1 MAILF
6 LIVFIDLLG
15 FGLVIPLLPFYGL
28 DFGAGTT
35 AVVWLLG
42 VFSLAQLVS
51 APLLGRLSDRFGRK
65 PILLLG
71 LACSVISYA
80 WMGMAGALW
89 MLFAARFFAGAGA
102 GTIGAVFAY
111 VTDTTTPEQR
121 ARGMGLIGAAFG
133 LGFTLGP
140 ALSLVISNAPSTSEL
155 AIPLFIAA
163 GLSAIAFLLAMVLL
177 KESLPPEARHARA
190 QPSRIEF
197 ARRIATGR
205 STLMRLIVIGFIMTA
220 AFAALESTFTL
231 WARETLAWGP
241 HDVALMFIFVGLV
254 LSGIQ
259 GGLIGRLTKLFGE
272 MRLLVTA
279 AVLLFVGLL
288 GIPFVR
294 NLPPLVFINIALAS
308 GMALFGPSS
317 NSLISREA
325 AIDERGGILGVS
337 QSAQSLARVIGP
349 LVAGP
354 LYAAFGRN
362 APYWAAAAAMAL
374 AAWLAFGLLRR
385 EPAEAGASS

>member
-28 DFGAGTT
+28 HFGAGTT
-35 AVVWLLG
+35 EVIWLLG

-51 APLLGRLSDRFGRK
+51 SPLLGRLSDRFGRK

-71 LACSVISYA
+71 LACSVIAYV

-111 VTDTTTPEQR
+111 VTDSTTPEKR
-121 ARGMGLIGAAFG
+121 ARGMGFIGAAFG

-140 ALSLVISNAPSTSEL
+140 ALSLVISNQPSTSEL

-163 GLSAIAFLLAMVLL
+163 GLSAVAFLLALVLL
-177 KESLPPEARHARA
+177 KESLPPEARHAPA
-190 QPSRIEF
+190 KPSRIEF

-205 STLMRLIVIGFIMTA
+205 PTLMRLIVIGFIMTA
-220 AFAALESTFTL
+220 GFASLESTFTL

-272 MRLLVTA
+272 KRLLA
-279 AVLLFVGLL
+279 ASAVLLFVGLL

-337 QSAQSLARVIGP
+337 QSAQSLARVVGP
-349 LVAGP
+349 LIAGP
-354 LYAAFGRN
+354 LYGALGRN

>member
-1 MAILF
+1 MAVLF
-6 LIVFIDLLG
+6 LIIFIDLLG

-28 DFGAGTT
+28 HFGAGTT

-51 APLLGRLSDRFGRK
+51 APILGRLSDRFGRK

-71 LACSVISYA
+71 LACSVVSYL
-80 WMGMAGALW
+80 WMGMAGSLW

-111 VTDTTTPEQR
+111 VTDTTTPETR
-121 ARGMGLIGAAFG
+121 ARGMGIIGAAFG

-140 ALSLVISNAPSTSEL
+140 ALSLVISNEPSTSEL

-163 GLSAIAFLLAMVLL
+163 GLSAVAFALALVFL
-177 KESLPPEARHARA
+177 KESLPPEARRAPA
-190 QPSRIEF
+190 QPGRIEF

-205 STLMRLIVIGFIMTA
+205 PTLMRLIVIGFIMTA
-220 AFAALESTFTL
+220 AFASLESTFTL
-231 WARETLAWGP
+231 WARETLRWGP

-272 MRLLVTA
+272 MRLLA
-279 AVLLFVGLL
+279 ASAVLLLLGLL
-288 GIPFVR
+288 GIPFVH

-325 AIDERGGILGVS
+325 AIDERGGVLGVS
-337 QSAQSLARVIGP
+337 QSAQSLARVVGP

-385 EPAEAGASS
+385 GLAAAGASS